1 MDGAAS
7 ETGIPVVIS
16 SKYRPN
22 CAALSEVPRAAST
35 ISRGRRFWH
44 QLLEALEA
52 FQLAAQRL
60 LERVRLLPDLFQHA
74 GHWLQDTGG
83 AWDHAL

>member
-1 MDGAAS
+1 LD
-7 ETGIPVVIS
+7 
-16 SKYRPN
+16 
-22 CAALSEVPRAAST
+22 
-35 ISRGRRFWH
+35 

-83 AWDHAL
+83 REITRRAADPHIAAKRKSNITAEAQRRREHKATSFITLGGAGFPEM